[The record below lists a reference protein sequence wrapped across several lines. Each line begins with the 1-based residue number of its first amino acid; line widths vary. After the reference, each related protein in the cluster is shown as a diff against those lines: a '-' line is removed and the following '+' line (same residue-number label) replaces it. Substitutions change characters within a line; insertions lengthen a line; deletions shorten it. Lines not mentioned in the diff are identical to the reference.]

1 MALATSKVDL
11 ALTRQQDYRSEERR
25 LMPQYV
31 EQFFLRAAERTGLR
45 VEQRADTLL
54 RVEYV
59 PERFRAPS
67 SQAVR

>member
-1 MALATSKVDL
+1 VALATSKVAL